1 MARFLRFLL
10 LLCAVLAIFPLY
22 SRYKVAAAPVPPG
35 VHLGGLD
42 LSDLKDTAE
51 IRRHL
56 DQIYQ
61 APIDVRFGV
70 ARLVLRPEDID
81 FHVDVEQM
89 VAEASRYLEGSAFLD
104 IAVREALGFDQQR
117 RDVPVRFTVDEN
129 KLRAWLETVA
139 SEQNHAPT
147 PPRLL
152 PPSAR
157 WVDGGAAAAGLPAGY
172 VGTYTRDW
180 LWIPGQPGET
190 LDIDAGIPL
199 IVAALTSEDDR
210 LVHLSLT
217 ETPAP
222 APTLDDLA
230 REINTYLLDFPGFG
244 AAYIQDLQ
252 TGEEGFVD
260 ADISFSGMSTLKIGL
275 AAAIMRELPHGVA
288 ADDDEAGTVGN
299 WLDYALGE
307 SNNHAANQLIT
318 FLGNDDITAG
328 TQRFTEFMRSL
339 GHTST
344 YMQSGYD
351 AQVQLPQIPTP
362 GNQRTDWT
370 TDPDSNLQSTPTEM
384 GRILAEIYRCSQGTG
399 PLLELFPDAIT
410 PDECYTILFYM
421 THDEFQ
427 ELIWAG
433 LPRPDT
439 AWIVHKHGFAFESHS
454 DVALVWGPTGPY
466 VLSVFLFRQGWM
478 DWDTSN
484 TAMKTI
490 SRITWNF
497 FLFQQEQLG
506 LTAPEPFVLT
516 PPPGYIPIK
525 EYIKVASTGYR

>member
-1 MARFLRFLL
+1 MLVMGFAFL
-10 LLCAVLAIFPLY
+10 LAIFPLY

-260 ADISFSGMSTLKIGL
+260 ADVSFSGMSTLKIGL

-318 FLGNDDITAG
+318 FLGDGDITAG

-339 GHTST
+339 
-344 YMQSGYD
+344 
-351 AQVQLPQIPTP
+351 AIPAPTCSPAMTP
-362 GNQRTDWT
+362 
-370 TDPDSNLQSTPTEM
+370 
-384 GRILAEIYRCSQGTG
+384 RCNCRRS
-399 PLLELFPDAIT
+399 PRRAIS
-410 PDECYTILFYM
+410 
-421 THDEFQ
+421 
-427 ELIWAG
+427 A
-433 LPRPDT
+433 
-439 AWIVHKHGFAFESHS
+439 
-454 DVALVWGPTGPY
+454 PTGPPTRTRTCSPRPRRWAASWPKSTA
-466 VLSVFLFRQGWM
+466 VARARDRCWSFSRTQSRRTSV
-478 DWDTSN
+478 
-484 TAMKTI
+484 
-490 SRITWNF
+490 
-497 FLFQQEQLG
+497 
-506 LTAPEPFVLT
+506 T
-516 PPPGYIPIK
+516 PSS
-525 EYIKVASTGYR
+525 ST